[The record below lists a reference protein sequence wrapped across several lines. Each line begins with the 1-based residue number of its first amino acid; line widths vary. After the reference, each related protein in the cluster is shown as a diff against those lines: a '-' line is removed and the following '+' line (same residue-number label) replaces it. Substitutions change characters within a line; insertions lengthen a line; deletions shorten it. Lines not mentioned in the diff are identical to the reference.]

1 MKISHAYIKVKSQG
15 CKIKRNH
22 KETKIRN
29 TWEILK
35 SVGMCLLMA
44 LSIAQKNE

>member
-1 MKISHAYIKVKSQG
+1 MKISHAYIKVESQG
-15 CKIKRNH
+15 CKTNRNH

-35 SVGMCLLMA
+35 SVGMYLLMA